1 MICDASWS
9 DLDNDGWPD
18 LVLAG
23 EWMPITFLKNDH
35 GLFRDITPASGI
47 GDRKGWWNC
56 IVAGDFD
63 KDGDID
69 FIAGNLG
76 TNAFYRASPQHP
88 VRVYGKDFDNNGI
101 YDMITS
107 LYLPDSAGQMKEFPA
122 EGRDDLLKQMNFL
135 RKSFPDY
142 RSYARAS
149 MDEVLTTQMRKD
161 AVILEATEGRSALLK
176 NEGGG
181 RFSFHPLPMEAQ
193 LSVINGMAVG
203 DFDGDGSLDLVLNGN
218 EFGAAPSQGRYDA
231 LNGLYLAGDGKDG
244 FIPKTMQQSGIY
256 LPGNGKGL
264 VQLKGARGRRL
275 LAAGENR
282 GPLRLFAAKP
292 PFK

>member
-1 MICDASWS
+1 
-9 DLDNDGWPD
+9 
-18 LVLAG
+18 
-23 EWMPITFLKNDH
+23 
-35 GLFRDITPASGI
+35 
-47 GDRKGWWNC
+47 
-56 IVAGDFD
+56 
-63 KDGDID
+63 
-69 FIAGNLG
+69 
-76 TNAFYRASPQHP
+76 
-88 VRVYGKDFDNNGI
+88 
-101 YDMITS
+101 MITS

-149 MDEVLTTQMRKD
+149 MDEVLTAQMRKD

-181 RFSFHPLPMEAQ
+181 HFSFHPLPMEAQ
-193 LSVINGMAVG
+193 LSVINGMAAG

-264 VQLKGARGRRL
+264 VQLKGTNGRPL

-282 GPLRLFAAKP
+282 GPLRIFAGKHA
-292 PFK
+292 FQ